1 MADLGQRVSTLEREM
16 SSQKARVAVNKEDVK
31 VLPDLI
37 RTEARFTNSRIARLS
52 PNVAELR
59 DLPAKFDALHR
70 VVAELV
76 VEILADRDKKH

>member
-1 MADLGQRVSTLEREM
+1 VAGLEQRVSTLEREM
-16 SSQKARVAVNKEDVK
+16 SSLKARVAVNEEDVK
-31 VLPDLI
+31 GLPDLI
-37 RTEARFTNSRIARLS
+37 RTEARFTNSQIARLS
-52 PNVAELR
+52 HDVTELR